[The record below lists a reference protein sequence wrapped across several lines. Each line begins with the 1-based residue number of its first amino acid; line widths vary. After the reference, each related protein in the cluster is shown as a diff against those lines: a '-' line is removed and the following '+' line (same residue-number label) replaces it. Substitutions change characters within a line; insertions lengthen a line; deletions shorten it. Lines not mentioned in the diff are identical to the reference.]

1 MGTAAGFF
9 GITYQGAVNGLAS
22 VTLSIFNMV
31 RARPA
36 LAASWREEA
45 AAATPPVAGR
55 HAPSPSP
62 LGGPRPLVAVARGR
76 VACHA

>member
-31 RARPA
+31 RG
-36 LAASWREEA
+36 AASSFFLRPR
-45 AAATPPVAGR
+45 TPFFFADLFGLC
-55 HAPSPSP
+55 APHRRTTPTT
-62 LGGPRPLVAVARGR
+62 ARG
-76 VACHA
+76 

>member
-31 RARPA
+31 RAR
-36 LAASWREEA
+36 
-45 AAATPPVAGR
+45 T
-55 HAPSPSP
+55 HAP
-62 LGGPRPLVAVARGR
+62 REKTDT
-76 VACHA
+76 